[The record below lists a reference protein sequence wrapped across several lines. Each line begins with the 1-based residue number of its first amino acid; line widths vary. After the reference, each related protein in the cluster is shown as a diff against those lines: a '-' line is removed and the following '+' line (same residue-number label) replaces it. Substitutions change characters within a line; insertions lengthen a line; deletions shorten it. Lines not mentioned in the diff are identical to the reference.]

1 MAAAQAFSSGSSSTY
16 DVFLSFYGEDVRYNF
31 CDHLYHALVNDGIIT
46 FRDED
51 ELRKGKEI
59 GPELVDAIQKSR
71 ISIPIFSKNYAS
83 SRWCL
88 DELAEIYECS
98 RRKDQIV
105 MPIYYKVEPRNVR
118 HQNEKY
124 AKAFEQ
130 HQMRFP
136 ETTIQKWRNAL
147 TEIGELIG
155 WHLKKDMYEVELINN
170 IVKTIGSTL
179 NKRLLSVPNDLVGIQ
194 LHIKEMLMRLDIKS
208 NNRKIVGIHGLGG
221 IGKTTIAKAV
231 YNEVFHHF
239 EGCSFIANVRETA
252 QHYNGI
258 VLLQKKLI
266 LDLKQENKDITSED
280 DGINKIQKILP
291 EKKVL
296 IVLDDVDQNS
306 QVKYLVGDR
315 KWFGVGSKIIITTRD
330 KQILHAQNAEQ
341 IYEPSVMNE
350 DDSLQLFGHHAFKSE
365 QPPEDY
371 SDLSKAM
378 VETTGGLPLAL
389 EVIGLSLY
397 SQGKQYWEDMV
408 KKLQKVPNNDVME
421 RLKISYDALDDEQ
434 QRMFLDTAC
443 FFIGMEKDIVR
454 YIWNGCDFFS
464 QIGLDTL
471 CARSLVT
478 ISEKGELGMHDLFRE
493 LGRKIVYQ
501 ENGAP
506 RMRTRI
512 WSQKDVLDVLNTQTE
527 ISSVEGLSFDFRHIS
542 RSEDLMSEGFAAM
555 TRLRLL
561 RVDYAR
567 FSWNFTNPFSELIWL
582 SWKGCPDQYAQTN
595 FRPRKL
601 AVLDLSYSKITKNWM
616 GWKDIKRAE
625 KLKVLNLT
633 SCHQLSSIPDI
644 SANPLLEVLL
654 LKDCRNLDEID
665 ISICCLTNLVMLNMS
680 QCGRLKDLPSEICK
694 LTSLQELNLHGCKSL
709 KKLPEKL
716 GRMISLTELDLRECK
731 SLEDL
736 PSEIC
741 KLRSLKKLNLTGC
754 TNLKKLPEKF
764 GDMISLIE
772 LGLSLGEGVVDF
784 PCEISE
790 LIALQSLSLRSCGS
804 LTSISCL
811 PSSLTKLHVSHC
823 YSIQNISVL
832 HSTSL
837 SSLGFW
843 ECHSIRH
850 IKDLPSSLTSLVISD
865 CNSMVKLSSTSEG
878 LRNLKTLR
886 CSSLEEIEGVDDKL
900 DSLEVLHIG
909 GCCRSLPKLRGSKN
923 LRTLELSSN
932 DVITDFEG
940 GEGMESL
947 EVLEILSC
955 RSLRKIPYLRDS
967 KRLRK
972 LQIDECPE
980 LSEIEGLEEYESL
993 QELSINGATS
1003 LKALPEDISTLKNL
1017 IYLGIYDCCYSMERF
1032 PDLSNL
1038 KELREL
1044 DIGIPGKL
1052 MRFSNFPFPEYLGR
1066 LLTEIP
1072 GLGRLESLR
1081 KLRISGCIDIGRLPD
1096 LSNLNKLN
1104 KLMIKGCKNLTE
1116 IHGIDRLKNLEILAI
1131 SGCESLEILPD
1142 LSNLKKVKHLE
1153 IEGCENLTQI
1163 LGVDRME
1170 ILEFVYISGCQ
1181 SLKRLPDL
1189 SNLRELKVLRIECCK
1204 NLTEIHGVDGMELLE
1219 KLNIYGCESLE
1230 RLPDLSNLK
1239 SLRRLKIEG
1248 SKNLTEIHGV
1258 DRLELL
1264 EKFKI
1269 IGCDSL
1275 ERLPGL
1281 SNLKKLYSLKIESCN
1296 ILTEIHGVDG
1306 LELLEKFKIIGC
1318 DSLERLPALSNL
1330 KKLYSLKIE
1339 SCNIL
1344 TEIQGVVDTSES
1356 LRFLTILDCESLEKL
1371 PDLLNLEELIDL
1383 WIEGCKSLERLSDL
1397 SNLKNLVNLQIQ
1409 GCNSLTEI
1417 QGVDGLEFLQK
1428 LDISGCEFLEIL
1440 PDLSNLKC
1448 LRELKAIGCEN
1459 LTEIQAGNGLESL
1472 EELDVRGCI
1481 SLEKLPDLTKSE
1493 ELWSINGQSWEDL
1506 TDIAGIK
1513 QLLIDDG
1520 CTNLIIQVSINS
1532 VKL

>member
-1 MAAAQAFSSGSSSTY
+1 MAAAQASSSSSSSSDSSSTY

-88 DELAEIYECS
+88 NEVAEIYECS
-98 RRKDQIV
+98 RRKDQRV
-105 MPIYYKVEPRNVR
+105 MPIFYKVEPRNVR

-130 HQMRFP
+130 HQMRFS

-147 TEIGELIG
+147 KEIGELKG
-155 WHLKKDMYEVELINN
+155 WHLKKDTYEVELINN

-179 NKRLLSVPNDLVGIQ
+179 NKRLLNVPNDLVGIQ

-231 YNEVFHHF
+231 YNKVFHHF

-258 VLLQKKLI
+258 VHLQKKLI

-280 DGINKIQKILP
+280 DGINMIQTILH

-330 KQILHAQNAEQ
+330 KQILRAQDAEQ

-350 DDSLQLFGHHAFKSE
+350 DDSLQLFGRHAFKTK

-378 VETTGGLPLAL
+378 VETTGGLPFAL

-434 QRMFLDTAC
+434 QRMS
-443 FFIGMEKDIVR
+443 M
-454 YIWNGCDFFS
+454 
-464 QIGLDTL
+464 
-471 CARSLVT
+471 VT

-527 ISSVEGLSFDFRHIS
+527 ISSVEGLSFDFRNIS

-601 AVLDLSYSKITKNWM
+601 TVLDLSYSKITKNWM

-625 KLKVLNLT
+625 KLKFLNLT

-665 ISICCLTNLVMLNMS
+665 TSICCLTNLVMLDMS

-694 LTSLQELNLHGCKSL
+694 LTSLQELNLHGCRSL

-716 GRMISLTELDLRECK
+716 GHMIFLTELDLGECK

-741 KLRSLKKLNLTGC
+741 KLRSLKKLDLKGC

-804 LTSISCL
+804 LTSITCL

-837 SSLGFW
+837 ISLGFW

-932 DVITDFEG
+932 DVITEFEG

-993 QELSINGATS
+993 QKLSINGATS
-1003 LKALPEDISTLKNL
+1003 LKALPEDISNLKNL

-1044 DIGIPGKL
+1044 DIGKPGRL
-1052 MRFSNFPFPEYLGR
+1052 MRFSNFPTQEDRGR

-1072 GLGRLESLR
+1072 GLDKLESLR
-1081 KLRISGCIDIGRLPD
+1081 KLGISGCIDIGRLPD

-1116 IHGIDRLKNLEILAI
+1116 IHGIDRLENLEILAI

-1142 LSNLKKVKHLE
+1142 LSNLK
-1153 IEGCENLTQI
+1153 
-1163 LGVDRME
+1163 
-1170 ILEFVYISGCQ
+1170 
-1181 SLKRLPDL
+1181 
-1189 SNLRELKVLRIECCK
+1189 
-1204 NLTEIHGVDGMELLE
+1204 
-1219 KLNIYGCESLE
+1219 
-1230 RLPDLSNLK
+1230 
-1239 SLRRLKIEG
+1239 
-1248 SKNLTEIHGV
+1248 
-1258 DRLELL
+1258 
-1264 EKFKI
+1264 
-1269 IGCDSL
+1269 
-1275 ERLPGL
+1275 
-1281 SNLKKLYSLKIESCN
+1281 
-1296 ILTEIHGVDG
+1296 
-1306 LELLEKFKIIGC
+1306 
-1318 DSLERLPALSNL
+1318 
-1330 KKLYSLKIE
+1330 
-1339 SCNIL
+1339 
-1344 TEIQGVVDTSES
+1344 
-1356 LRFLTILDCESLEKL
+1356 
-1371 PDLLNLEELIDL
+1371 NLEHLIAKD
-1383 WIEGCKSLERLSDL
+1383 CK
-1397 SNLKNLVNLQIQ
+1397 K
-1409 GCNSLTEI
+1409 
-1417 QGVDGLEFLQK
+1417 
-1428 LDISGCEFLEIL
+1428 
-1440 PDLSNLKC
+1440 
-1448 LRELKAIGCEN
+1448 
-1459 LTEIQAGNGLESL
+1459 LTEIQADNGLESL
-1472 EELDVRGCI
+1472 QVLDVRGCI
-1481 SLEKLPDLTKSE
+1481 SLEKLPDLTKSKHFHQLNNVRFR
-1493 ELWSINGQSWEDL
+1493 ELTVIDRIKLL
-1506 TDIAGIK
+1506 TDG
-1513 QLLIDDG
+1513 G
-1520 CTNLIIQVSINS
+1520 CT
-1532 VKL
+1532 KFPCT